1 MLQSYRG
8 SFAGLPEF
16 VPGQRGQGMQ
26 QQQAS
31 QLDTAALAPVL
42 KQKYTQRKFALMS
55 YKNNPFYALV
65 QKDTDFNG
73 ANKAVG
79 IRNATPQGRG
89 HTIAVATANQTAS
102 VYNRFVVTRISDYA
116 LATITGE
123 AIYASEGNAASLIDG
138 LTKEIDGAINTSMR
152 ALAIDMVRDGG
163 GSRGQI
169 STTSN
174 VLTTTITLQT
184 ASDVTNFELGM
195 TLCGSLD
202 DGTGTNGL
210 LNAGATTVTI
220 TGIDRN
226 LATITASSNW
236 STIPGMAANCY
247 LFQSAAGIG
256 SDYGQ
261 AIKGIAA
268 WLPTTAPGTTDSFFG
283 VNRSQDVT
291 RLAGV
296 RQTINSEA
304 IEDSLIDMAT
314 IIAREGGIPSHV
326 FMNPFDWAKTIKAIG
341 SKVIYNRETAI
352 DMPEIGFQAVML
364 AGPTGPIKI
373 LADLNFPQGVFYML
387 QLDTWSFDSLGT
399 APRILDPDG
408 LTIRFNPN
416 ADTYTVRI
424 GYYGNL
430 ICEAPGYNGVGQFG
444 S

>member
-1 MLQSYRG
+1 M
-8 SFAGLPEF
+8 AT
-16 VPGQRGQGMQ
+16 
-26 QQQAS
+26 

-55 YKNNPFYALV
+55 YKNNPFYALI

-89 HTIAVATANQTAS
+89 HTIAVAQANQTAS

-123 AIYASEGNAASLIDG
+123 AIYASEGNAASLVDG

-152 ALAIDMVRDGG
+152 ALSIDMVRNGG
-163 GSRGQI
+163 GARGQI
-169 STTSN
+169 STGSTLAS
-174 VLTTTITLQT
+174 TTITLAT
-184 ASDVTNFELGM
+184 TSDITNFELGM
-195 TLCGSLD
+195 TLCSSMD

-210 LNAGATTVTI
+210 RNSGATTVTI
-220 TGIDRN
+220 VGLDHN
-226 LATITASSNW
+226 LATLTASANW
-236 STIPGMAANCY
+236 NTIPSIQVGDY
-247 LFQSAAGIG
+247 LFQTAAGVG

-261 AIKGIAA
+261 AIKGVAA
-268 WLPTTAPGTTDSFFG
+268 WLPITAPGTTDSFFG

-296 RQTINSEA
+296 RQPINSEA
-304 IEDSLIDMAT
+304 IEDALIDMAT
-314 IIAREGGIPSHV
+314 LIAREGGIPTHV
-326 FMNPFDWAKTIKAIG
+326 FMNPLDWAKTIKALG

-373 LADLNFPQGVFYML
+373 VADLNFPAGTVYML

>member
-1 MLQSYRG
+1 M
-8 SFAGLPEF
+8 AT
-16 VPGQRGQGMQ
+16 
-26 QQQAS
+26 

-89 HTIAVATANQTAS
+89 HTIAVAQANQTAS

-123 AIYASEGNAASLIDG
+123 AIYASEGNAASLVDG

-169 STTSN
+169 STGSTVSS
-174 VLTTTITLQT
+174 TTITLAT
-184 ASDVTNFELGM
+184 TSDITNFELGM
-195 TLCGSLD
+195 TLCSSLD

-210 LNAGATTVTI
+210 RNNGATTVTI

-226 LATITASSNW
+226 LATLTASAAWN
-236 STIPGMAANCY
+236 TIPGLAAGDY
-247 LFQSAAGIG
+247 LFQTAAGVG

-261 AIKGIAA
+261 AIKGVAA
-268 WLPTTAPGTTDSFFG
+268 WIPTTAPASTDSFFG

-291 RLAGV
+291 RLAGI

-314 IIAREGGIPSHV
+314 IVAREGGIPTHV
-326 FMNPFDWAKTIKAIG
+326 FMNPFDWAKTIKALG

-373 LADLNFPQGVFYML
+373 IADLNFPAGTFYMF